1 MASFVI
7 KCVEMLE
14 SITRELI
21 KYLYEKHRKCTAKM
35 FSILIHRI
43 CIIRRYFI
51 VFTFVDGMDIL
62 NSIISLILCRIVILL

>member
-1 MASFVI
+1 MASFGI
-7 KCVEMLE
+7 TCVEMLD
-14 SITRELI
+14 SVTRELI
-21 KYLYEKHRKCTAKM
+21 QYLYEKHRKCSAKM